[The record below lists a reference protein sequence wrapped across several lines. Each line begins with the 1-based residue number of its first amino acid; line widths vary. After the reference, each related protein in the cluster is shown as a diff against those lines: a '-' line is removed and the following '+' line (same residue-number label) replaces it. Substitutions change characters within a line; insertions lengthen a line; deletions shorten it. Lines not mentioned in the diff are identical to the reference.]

1 MTLPAAYAPISLGQ
15 IQGEFT
21 GANPISLSEYYRG
34 AGYTT
39 ENEPNNPNVPSY
51 PSQYTVSYTSS
62 VYHVFDDESNS
73 TINFTQ
79 SGAVGSIQN
88 DGANGGYC
96 TGSLDYGQKYY
107 TVTWPTP
114 FTNNN
119 YNYNITITENLS
131 ASGYWEGSI
140 ALCAV
145 NKYADRIDFQFYVNY
160 DEAGYPISFCRAFYV
175 EASEVITS
183 YVRGPIALSNFY
195 STWRGILVT
204 MYYSREAANTNYF
217 YLSAN
222 GFPTIVITTPYNNT
236 SSSINSYIAPNVNY
250 IITSN
255 ANTSILPANFVEEIT
270 YDEYDN
276 ATYNYTWPTPIT
288 GMWLEDGGGYDYND
302 LQWTPGAG
310 TIYQG
315 GDGNFY
321 YILNV

>member
-160 DEAGYPISFCRAFYV
+160 DEAGYPMSFCRAFYV

-236 SSSINSYIAPNVNY
+236 SSQINSYIAPNVTY
-250 IITSN
+250 TITSN
-255 ANTSILPANFVEEIT
+255 TGNNIQAYYVDENQPL
-270 YDEYDN
+270 YDEN
-276 ATYNYTWPTPIT
+276 GEFIGFVTVLQN
-288 GMWLEDGGGYDYND
+288 GMFLEDAGDGDYND
-302 LQWTPGAG
+302 LQWYPGAG
-310 TIYQG
+310 TVYQG
-315 GDGNFY
+315 DDGGFY
-321 YILNV
+321 YVLNV